1 MGKRTP
7 VLLQVAIDKAENFG
21 VIRQVR
27 GVADII
33 EIGTPL
39 LKRFGIG
46 AIATA
51 CELCPDTPVLADA
64 KTVDGGDLEAEM
76 VFGAGARL
84 MTVLSSSPR
93 ATHAA
98 VGRVAARFGA
108 FVVVDTITES
118 GKPELLPADASFP
131 ENFAYVGVHSPTDSR
146 LAGDRSS
153 AHIGAVV
160 DMRRRGFR
168 VALAGGLG
176 PETLDA
182 VLEVEPEI
190 VIVGSAVTGADDPR
204 GVATWIKD
212 RLRNPGRGWP
222 SDTS

>member
-1 MGKRTP
+1 L
-7 VLLQVAIDKAENFG
+7 LLQVAIDKPESLG
-21 VIRQVR
+21 VISLVR

-39 LKRFGIG
+39 LKRFGIS
-46 AIATA
+46 AIVTA
-51 CELCPDTPVLADA
+51 RELCPDTPILADT
-64 KTVDGGDLEAEM
+64 KTVDAGGLEAEM

-84 MTVLSSSPR
+84 MTVLSSTSR

-98 VGRVAARFGA
+98 VGTVASRFGA

-118 GKPELLPADASFP
+118 GKAELLPADATFP
-131 ENFAYVGVHSPTDSR
+131 ETFAYVGVHAPTDAR
-146 LAGDRSS
+146 AAGDRSTK
-153 AHIGAVV
+153 HIDAVSE
-160 DMRRRGFR
+160 MRRRGFR

-182 VLEVEPEI
+182 VLEAEPEI
-190 VIVGSAVTGADDPR
+190 VIVGAAITGAGDPR
-204 GVATWIKD
+204 RVAKWIKD

-222 SDTS
+222 SDAR

>member
-1 MGKRTP
+1 MLP
-7 VLLQVAIDKAENFG
+7 QVAIDRPENIG
-21 VIRQVR
+21 VIAQMR

-51 CELCPDTPVLADA
+51 RELCPDTPVLADT

-76 VFGAGARL
+76 VLGAGARL
-84 MTVLSSSPR
+84 MTVLSSTSR

-98 VGRVAARFGA
+98 VGRVAERFGA
-108 FVVVDTITES
+108 FVVVDTITEF
-118 GKPELLPADASFP
+118 GKPELLPAGATFP
-131 ENFAYVGVHSPTDSR
+131 ESFAYVGVHSATDAR
-146 LAGDRSS
+146 AAGDRSS
-153 AHIGAVV
+153 AHIEAVS
-160 DMRRRGFR
+160 DIRRRGFR

-176 PETLDA
+176 PQTLDA
-182 VLEVEPEI
+182 VLQAEPEI
-190 VIVGSAVTGADDPR
+190 VIVGSAITGADQPR
-204 GVATWIKD
+204 GVAKWIKD

-222 SDTS
+222 SDAK